1 MTVIDGVEIPS
12 HLDDGRFEDCPA
24 KLIRLW
30 IKFDKMS
37 EGELVEYSKNNPST
51 GVSLTEDDIGFHTV
65 DNEGLEGEVCRDK
78 NGKIY
83 FHRWVDELEE
93 AGN

>member
-12 HLDDGRFEDCPA
+12 HLDDGRFEDCPR

-30 IKFDKMS
+30 IKLDKMS

-51 GVSLTEDDIGFHTV
+51 GVPLTEDNICLHTV
-65 DNEGLEGEVCRDK
+65 DDQGLEGQICQDP

-83 FHRWVDELEE
+83 FHRWVDEIEE
-93 AGN
+93 AEN